1 MSTVKNRSAT
11 DFTEGPMLIKM
22 LKFALPL
29 MATAFLQTLYNA
41 SDMII
46 VGNFS
51 PNGTFSM
58 GAVGACSSLISLCV
72 NLFIGLG
79 TGVGICV
86 AQSIGAKCLDDV
98 RKYVHTSALVALI
111 CGMAVGIFGFAFA
124 DMLLTLM
131 GTPSNLLVEAAPY
144 MRAYFVG
151 MPAMLVYNFLAS
163 ALRSSGDAKRPLI
176 FLTVS
181 GIVNVIFNIIMVCIF
196 NMGAVG
202 VGIATTVSQY
212 ASAVMIVVYM
222 MKTGGA
228 CKLVPGELSIHRKM
242 LFGMLKNGIP
252 LGMQSVLFSISN
264 VLIQSSVNQ
273 FGDVAVTGASAAT
286 NVENFAYVPMHA
298 IYQAETTVIGQNMGA
313 GKYERIKKAAL
324 AAVIMVSIIGIVL
337 GTLFTVFGDFFLSI
351 YEPGQSEVS
360 IAVREAGM
368 IKLMCI
374 CLPYFLCGVMECVAG
389 AIEGMGKAVISMM
402 TTLFGVCG
410 IRIVW
415 VYAVRVIFPNNMYA
429 LYLVYPVTWIIT
441 ICGLVAFAIAIYRH
455 IVRERDRRRAKE
467 HENDLDKVLSL

>member
-1 MSTVKNRSAT
+1 MSTVKNRST
-11 DFTEGPMLIKM
+11 MDFTEGPMLIKI

-86 AQSIGAKCLDDV
+86 AQSIGAKRSDDV
-98 RKYVHTSALVALI
+98 RKYVHTAALVALI
-111 CGMAVGIFGFAFA
+111 CGIAVGIFGFCFA

-151 MPAMLVYNFLAS
+151 MPAMLIYNFLAS

-181 GIVNVIFNIIMVCIF
+181 GIVNVIFNIIMVCVF

-212 ASAVMIVVYM
+212 ASAVMILVYM
-222 MKTGGA
+222 MKTSGD
-228 CKLVPGELSIHRKM
+228 CRFIPRELAIHKKM
-242 LFGMLKNGIP
+242 LIGILKNGVP

-264 VLIQSSVNQ
+264 VLIQSSINQ
-273 FGDVAVTGASAAT
+273 FGDIAVTGASAAS
-286 NVENFAYVPMHA
+286 NVENFVYVPMHS

-313 GKYERIKKAAL
+313 GKYERIKKATFAS
-324 AAVIMVSIIGIVL
+324 VVMVSIIGIML
-337 GTLFTVFGDFFLSI
+337 GVLFTVFGDFFLSI
-351 YEPGQSEVS
+351 YEPGQGEVS
-360 IAVREAGM
+360 VAVREAGM
-368 IKLMCI
+368 VKLTCI
-374 CLPYFLCGVMECVAG
+374 CLPYFLCGVMECVG
-389 AIEGMGKAVISMM
+389 GTIEGMGKAVVSMM

-410 IRIVW
+410 IRIAW
-415 VYAVRVIFPNNMYA
+415 IYAVRSIFPNNMYA

-441 ICGLVAFAIAIYRH
+441 ICGLAAFAVVIYRH
-455 IVRERDRRRAKE
+455 IKRDRDGREAMETERISDAVSK
-467 HENDLDKVLSL
+467 L